1 MQDNTVQDNTV
12 QEASNSNSGITS
24 PRRHPPLPPYTLAM
38 ALTLD
43 PATEA
48 RIQRELARGRYA
60 APDEIINRALDL
72 LEAERAD
79 LAAHRAML
87 LAELEESLD
96 QADRN
101 EVLTEEELRARMSA
115 RREAHQRTQAA

>member
-1 MQDNTVQDNTV
+1 
-12 QEASNSNSGITS
+12 
-24 PRRHPPLPPYTLAM
+24 M

-79 LAAHRAML
+79 LAAHRATL